1 MRVASK
7 LGDAP
12 SEIDVFTP
20 IISLG
25 ATLMAADV
33 VAPPQLRAVGLLNKE
48 VTSELGISEI
58 TAK

>member
-12 SEIDVFTP
+12 SEFDIFTP

-25 ATLMAADV
+25 ATLMPADV
-33 VAPPQLRAVGLLNKE
+33 VGPPKPKATVQRPFLFD
-48 VTSELGISEI
+48 
-58 TAK
+58 